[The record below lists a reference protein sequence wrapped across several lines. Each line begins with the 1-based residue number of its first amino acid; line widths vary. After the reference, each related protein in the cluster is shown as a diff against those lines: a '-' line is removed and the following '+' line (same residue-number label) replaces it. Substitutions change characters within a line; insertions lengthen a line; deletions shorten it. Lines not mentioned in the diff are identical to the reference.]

1 MQVQKQQDLAM
12 ILASNKQHRRE
23 KAIEKSRGQK
33 NETNK
38 KKKKQKSMHNKKKKH
53 RITNNREKTNKDHMG
68 FQ

>member
-38 KKKKQKSMHNKKKKH
+38 KKKNKRACTIRRKN
-53 RITNNREKTNKDHMG
+53 IE
-68 FQ
+68 